1 MMSIN
6 DYVHLALYRE
16 GLLSESLVSS
26 DTGMGFSAGSTT
38 RRLGLRLLLRPH
50 RRQRQLG
57 SVSARG
63 GAFGVIV
70 FCLVPPDVHG
80 RGAALGG
87 RAGRVGH
94 LSVLLV

>member
-1 MMSIN
+1 M
-6 DYVHLALYRE
+6 YRE
-16 GLLSESLVSS
+16 GLLSVSLVYS
-26 DTGMGFSAGSTT
+26 DTGMGFKMGSTT
-38 RRLGLRLLLRPH
+38 RRLSLRLLLRPH

-80 RGAALGG
+80 RGAVLGG
-87 RAGRVGH
+87 RARRVGH